1 MRIASRTIASA
12 AVVAL
17 LSPMMAQPAHAQRH
31 VTRNEVTGIQILVRT
46 IDDKSDGARINSGG
60 TVTIAEGARVRVNV
74 EAALNGSRTP
84 MYPVTEFTDLN
95 RGGIRISRGNAA
107 NAAVDLEVLS
117 MRNPNRIQRIGYRI
131 TDNRVPVNLRTGSFN
146 IQVSAPARTGSYD
159 QGGTGYTR
167 PDSGR
172 PGYGG
177 DSHGGSYG
185 GTHGNSHGG
194 NGAWSGTQ
202 ARDLTAALYQGI
214 LMRDLDSGASG
225 TIDAVRNGGYDA
237 LVQAAADIVRSDES
251 RNTIPQRGVTPE
263 QRLESIYR
271 SLLGLSP
278 QQAQDTWRSDLQR
291 VNNGQLLQVVEGILR
306 SDRFRSR
313 YNITG

>member
-17 LSPMMAQPAHAQRH
+17 LSPMMAQPAHAQRK
-31 VTRNEVTGIQILVRT
+31 VTRNEVAGIQILVRT
-46 IDDKSDGARINSGG
+46 IDDKSDGARIDPGG

-84 MYPVTEFTDLN
+84 MYPVTEFTDLS
-95 RGGIRISRGNAA
+95 RGGVRITRGNAA

-117 MRNPNRIQRIGYRI
+117 MHNPNRIQRIGYRI

-146 IQVSAPARTGSYD
+146 IQVSAPTRTGSYD
-159 QGGTGYTR
+159 QGGAGYTR
-167 PDSGR
+167 PEPGR

-177 DSHGGSYG
+177 GNGGN
-185 GTHGNSHGG
+185 HG
-194 NGAWSGTQ
+194 NGAWSGDR
-202 ARDLTAALYQGI
+202 ARDLTAVLYQGI

-225 TIDAVRNGGYDA
+225 TIDAVRNGGYNA
-237 LVQAAADIVRSDES
+237 LVQAASDIVRSDES
-251 RNTIPQRGVTPE
+251 RVTIPQRGVTPE
-263 QRLESIYR
+263 QRLQAVYR
-271 SLLGLSP
+271 SLLGISP
-278 QQAQDTWRSDLQR
+278 QQADPDTWRSDLQR
-291 VNNGQLLQVVEGILR
+291 VNNGQLLVVVEGIVH

-313 YNITG
+313 YQITSY

>member
-95 RGGIRISRGNAA
+95 RGGVRISRGNAA

-131 TDNRVPVNLRTGSFN
+131 TDNRVPVNMRTGSFN

-159 QGGTGYTR
+159 QGGAGYTR

-177 DSHGGSYG
+177 NGSHGSNGS
-185 GTHGNSHGG
+185 
-194 NGAWSGTQ
+194 NGAWSGDR

-225 TIDAVRNGGYDA
+225 TIDAVRNGGYNA
-237 LVQAAADIVRSDES
+237 LVQAAADITRSDES